1 MDNPFYCITTIA
13 ICTLRDASV
22 KILTDGPDKKKCI
35 IFLYEKEKETKI
47 KKETRIKK
55 RSHTG
60 TIDKSFYILVCKQ
73 QIGLKA
79 T

>member
-1 MDNPFYCITTIA
+1 MDNPFYCKASFTTIA

-22 KILTDGPDKKKCI
+22 KILTDGPDKKNAL
-35 IFLYEKEKETKI
+35 FSFPDQEKET
-47 KKETRIKK
+47 RVKK

-60 TIDKSFYILVCKQ
+60 TIDKSFYILVYKQ